1 MKNYFKFTLDPIK
14 FLLFWLLFLFLYVVP
29 YIGILDRFE
38 SENPTTSE
46 AFSFLGLICCL
57 ILIVISIY
65 YFFIKMYIESI
76 GYKDQ
81 NIQFHG
87 TFGRY
92 FGKVLLGYVI
102 CIFTL
107 GIYSPWFMADLTKY
121 FMENSSYNSN
131 KFKFKGDG
139 LTLFLIISFTIIVP
153 SFLMAG
159 LLIFGSIYIANTDMA
174 SATPYTYSFLL
185 IYLFMI
191 PYIYLLYKWF
201 VDFDFKEYHISW
213 KTNFW
218 KSCGKILLEL
228 FLSVITLGIYSPLAS
243 IRLYEYF
250 VKKTEAVSPDRTLHF
265 GYDLEQGRDFLFL
278 WGQSLL
284 CIITLTIYTPWA
296 ISKIGERVLGKTYV
310 VIPEDVE

>member
-14 FLLFWLLFLFLYVVP
+14 FLLFWLLFLFLYIIP
-29 YIGILDRFE
+29 YCGIMFKFKAE
-38 SENPTTSE
+38 KATPNE
-46 AFSFLGLICCL
+46 SFLIMGIMLVM
-57 ILIVISIY
+57 ILIVLAIY
-65 YFFIKMYIESI
+65 YFFTKMYIESI

-87 TFGRY
+87 TFGSF
-92 FGKVLLGYVI
+92 FGKVLLGYFLSI
-102 CIFTL
+102 ITI
-107 GIYSPWFMADLTKY
+107 GIYSPWFMKDMTSY
-121 FMENSSYNSN
+121 FLEKSSYDSN

-139 LTLFLIISFTIIVP
+139 FTLFLIITFCGILP
-153 SFLMAG
+153 SLLIAG
-159 LLIFGSIYIANTDMA
+159 LLVFVSFYMTNKDTV
-174 SATPYTYSFLL
+174 SATPYAYAYML
-185 IYLFMI
+185 IYVVMI
-191 PYIYLLYKWF
+191 PYAYLFYKWF

-213 KTNFW
+213 KTDFW
-218 KSCGKILLEL
+218 NACGKILLEL
-228 FLSVITLGIYSPLAS
+228 FLSVITLGIYMPLAT
-243 IRLYEYF
+243 IRLYDYF
-250 VKKTEAVSPDRTLHF
+250 VKKTEANSPDRTLHF